1 MATITHPPVR
11 PAPVKTH
18 VAISE
23 EHVVPVY
30 VWELPVRLA
39 HWGMVAAITVLTW
52 TGLYMNHPF
61 LIFPHKTAWTMGTV
75 RFIHELAG
83 FELIG
88 ALLVRIYWFFAG
100 NHWARWRQFIPLTR
114 RQWKSLKAMVR
125 YYSFQQWKPFEQ
137 IGHNTL
143 AAIVYILV
151 FFLIGCECVTG
162 LVLFATVSSSPTLQF
177 FVGWIPRLID
187 IQWIRLVHF
196 LFMFFLMGFF
206 IHHVYSATLV
216 AMTERNGE
224 MESIFSGYKF
234 VDEQT
239 VDEEM
244 KIAAVEP
251 SVLFRPR
258 RIHRNRNWDR

>member
-1 MATITHPPVR
+1 MVSIPNPFVPRRHMA
-11 PAPVKTH
+11 
-18 VAISE
+18 E
-23 EHVVPVY
+23 GQEHLVPVY
-30 VWELPVRLA
+30 VWELPVRLS
-39 HWGMVAAITVLTW
+39 HWGIVAAVTVLTW

-88 ALLVRIYWFFAG
+88 ALMVRIYWFFAG

-114 RQWKSLKAMVR
+114 RQWVSLKAMVR
-125 YYSFQQWKPFEQ
+125 YYTFQQRKPFEQ

-143 AAIVYILV
+143 AGLTYIIVYFMIA
-151 FFLIGCECVTG
+151 CECLTG
-162 LVLFATVSSSPTLQF
+162 LVLFQTVEGSPALKF
-177 FVGWIPRLID
+177 FVGWIPLLIN

-206 IHHVYSATLV
+206 IHHVYSAVLV
-216 AMTERNGE
+216 AMTERNAE

-234 VDEQT
+234 VDDET
-239 VDEEM
+239 IDEELQ
-244 KIAAVEP
+244 IAAGE
-251 SVLFRPR
+251 SRHLFPAR
-258 RIHRNRNWDR
+258 RIHRNRHWDR

>member
-1 MATITHPPVR
+1 MATIVR
-11 PAPVKTH
+11 PAPVRRH
-18 VAISE
+18 VAEGE

-100 NHWARWRQFIPLTR
+100 NYWARWGQFIPHTR

-125 YYSFQQWKPFEQ
+125 YYSFRQWKPFEQ

-143 AAIVYILV
+143 AAIVYVLV
-151 FFLIGCECVTG
+151 FFLIACECVTG
-162 LVLFATVSSSPTLQF
+162 LVLFGTVSQSPTVNF

-187 IQWIRLVHF
+187 IQWIREIHF

-224 MESIFSGYKF
+224 MESMFSGYKF
-234 VDEQT
+234 VDDAT
-239 VDEEM
+239 IDEEM
-244 KIAAVEP
+244 KLDKMEP
-251 SVLFRPR
+251 RVFTRLLFPPR
-258 RIHRNRNWDR
+258 RIHRRRDWDR